1 MNNKNK
7 NTRIMKQQVIIHR
20 APTGTYALQYRQGE
34 ATRVRKPYIAP
45 VVEQLTAR
53 VERGFALSGGQP
65 GNEPNLDDAMAEGL
79 YGGGII
85 VF

>member
-34 ATRVRKPYIAP
+34 ATRVRQPYVAP
-45 VVEQLTAR
+45 EVDILAVR